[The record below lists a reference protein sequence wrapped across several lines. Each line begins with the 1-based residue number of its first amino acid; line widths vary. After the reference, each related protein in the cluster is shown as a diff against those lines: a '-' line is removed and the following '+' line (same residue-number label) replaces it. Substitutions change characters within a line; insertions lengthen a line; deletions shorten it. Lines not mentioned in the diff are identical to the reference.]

1 MAASAAPMMQN
12 PAGYGATMAPPAVAV
27 VAEPEAVK
35 GESLTTLRKWF
46 DSYQDT
52 KTEEMAEQQLARRY
66 YHSAQWTDEEKREL
80 ERRGQPV
87 VTINRI
93 ALKIDGIVGVIER
106 LRQDPKAQA
115 RTKAHEAG
123 AFIGTS
129 AVREICDAN
138 EWETLSSEVSFDL
151 AVDGIGGI
159 ERDIEMDT
167 DGQPNIVKRRVAP
180 ETFFYDPRS
189 VKPDFSDARYMGVYK
204 WMDLDAAIEMLPD
217 QEEELRTSIDASATS
232 SVGLQDWDRI
242 WFNTRLSRVK
252 IVEVWYKMRGDWMY
266 AVHTGDRILV
276 EGVSPYKDKRGK
288 TRCRYNMA
296 SGNIDQN
303 GNRYG
308 FFRNMQSP
316 QDEVNHRR
324 SKLLHILNSQQVIYE
339 DGAVDDINDAKR
351 ELAKPNGAVKVNP
364 GQQRFEIRSQQAEMQ
379 GQAELL
385 QESKGEIDNFG
396 PTPALL
402 GAGPGSAS
410 GRAQAMQ
417 QQAGIAQLGPYFRR
431 FKGWKIRVYRDDWLD
446 VQQFWTAPRSI
457 RVAGEDEFQF
467 IDVNQMVMTAE
478 GPRIANAI
486 GELDLDI
493 VMDEGPD
500 TVTLNEDTM
509 QVIDSMIQKGLIAGP
524 GALPVVAEVMNLA
537 PSVKAALLK
546 ANQPPQPD
554 PQAQQLQQ
562 AAQQLEMRAAAGK
575 IALTEAQVG
584 KTQAETERAH
594 ADAGH
599 KVAQAQNADS
609 LADEHAVHTARTI
622 SDIAH
627 THAKTREI
635 GVRTAQAAMTPLGMP
650 ANDPQG
656 QF

>member
-12 PAGYGATMAPPAVAV
+12 PAGYDAVMAPGPIVV
-27 VAEPEAVK
+27 VAEPVQPA
-35 GESLTTLRKWF
+35 GESLQTLLTWF

-52 KTEEMAEQQLARRY
+52 KTEEMAEQQLSRRY
-66 YHSAQWTDEEKREL
+66 YHCKQWTDAEKREL
-80 ERRGQPV
+80 ERRGQPTI
-87 VTINRI
+87 TINRI
-93 ALKIDGIVGVIER
+93 ALKIDGIVGVLER

-115 RTKAHEAG
+115 RQQAYAAG
-123 AFIGTS
+123 ATIGT
-129 AVREICDAN
+129 AALREVCDAN
-138 EWETLSSEVSFDL
+138 AWDTLTREVALDL
-151 AVDGIGGI
+151 AVDGIGGV
-159 ERDIEMDT
+159 ERDVEGDI
-167 DGQPNIVKRRVAP
+167 DGKLNIVLRRVAP

-189 VKPDFSDARYMGVYK
+189 VKADFSDARYMGVYK
-204 WMDLDAAIEMLPD
+204 WMDLDAAIEMLPE
-217 QEEELRTSIDASATS
+217 QEEDLKTAIDTSSTS
-232 SVGLQDWDRI
+232 SVGLEDWDKI
-242 WFNTRLSRVK
+242 WFNSRLKRVK
-252 IVEVWYKMRGDWMY
+252 VVEIWYRKAGGWWF
-266 AVHTGDRILV
+266 AIHTGNRVLK
-276 EGVSPYKDKRGK
+276 EGPSPYKDKRGK
-288 TRCRYNMA
+288 SRCRYNMA
-296 SGNIDQN
+296 SANIDHN
-303 GNRYG
+303 GDRYG

-339 DGAVDDINDAKR
+339 DGAVEDINEARR
-351 ELAKPNGAVKVNP
+351 ELARPNGAIKVNP
-364 GQQRFEIRSQQAEMQ
+364 GQMRFEIRSQQAEMQ

-396 PTPALL
+396 PNPSLL

-417 QQAGIAQLGPYFRR
+417 QQAGIAQLGPYFGR
-431 FKGWKIRVYRDDWLD
+431 FKGWKLGTYRDIWFD
-446 VQQFWTAPRSI
+446 VQQIWQDERFI
-457 RVAGEDEFQF
+457 RVAGESEIEFLP
-467 IDVNQMVMTAE
+467 VNQMVMTPE

-554 PQAQQLQQ
+554 PQQQAMQQ
-562 AAQQLEMRAAAGK
+562 AAQELEMRGAAAK
-575 IALTEAQVG
+575 VAQAEATVG
-584 KTQAETERAH
+584 KTQAETERTR
-594 ADAGH
+594 ADAIHRG
-599 KVAQAQNADS
+599 AQAQNAGA
-609 LADEHAVHTARTI
+609 LANQHEVNTARAI

-627 THAKTREI
+627 TQAKTREV
-635 GVRTAQAAMTPLGMP
+635 GARTAAAMMPLGGP
-650 ANDPQG
+650 ALPLV
-656 QF
+656 